1 MNAEAAPNMAAAP
14 PVVDLVREVLARLEA
29 TRPVIIVAAADRERV
44 EAAVAEAV
52 RSVGGSM
59 RLAPIV
65 RVADHCPPG
74 RSYVTTNGAVLD
86 ALPLPRVTA

>member
-1 MNAEAAPNMAAAP
+1 MRPAEEDAPNMAAAP

-29 TRPVIIVAAADRERV
+29 TRPVIIVHADDRERV

-52 RSVGGSM
+52 RVASA
-59 RLAPIV
+59 RLAPVV
-65 RVADHCPPG
+65 RVSSLCAPG
-74 RSYVTTNGAVLD
+74 RSYVTTNGPTLD